1 MLCKVLYILN
11 GVISFKL
18 TFGTKFFSVFIA
30 CLKVYE
36 SDGLFIY
43 FANRNTLIID
53 FDMNDKNEIE
63 KGASERLI
71 RYFDLVE
78 IRSETNSP
86 FEYIQEK
93 LTKAIEYFMA
103 HDIEKLL
110 NILYRIDVAE
120 KEVREAML
128 DKKPAECLSKLVIL
142 RELQKAETRIK
153 YRNNNQHGRNKLG

>member
-1 MLCKVLYILN
+1 
-11 GVISFKL
+11 
-18 TFGTKFFSVFIA
+18 
-30 CLKVYE
+30 
-36 SDGLFIY
+36 
-43 FANRNTLIID
+43 
-53 FDMNDKNEIE
+53 MNDKNEIE

-93 LTKAIEYFMA
+93 LTKAIEYFLA

-128 DKKPAECLSKLVIL
+128 DKKPAERLSKLVIL